1 MLKALN
7 SHKLQKKIKQFYRK
21 IMLFWA
27 LAYTSQCKKAVG
39 LKHILCA
46 SKQLKIQIPHYF
58 NKHILVK

>member
-1 MLKALN
+1 
-7 SHKLQKKIKQFYRK
+7 
-21 IMLFWA
+21 MLFWA

-58 NKHILVK
+58 NKHVLVK